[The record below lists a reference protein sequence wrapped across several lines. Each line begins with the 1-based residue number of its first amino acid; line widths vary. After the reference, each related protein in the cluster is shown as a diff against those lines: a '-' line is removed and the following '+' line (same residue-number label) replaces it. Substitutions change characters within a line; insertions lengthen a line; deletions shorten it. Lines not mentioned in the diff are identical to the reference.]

1 MAIKIV
7 VQGKHVTS
15 MQTSSI
21 KVSEENIPA
30 ALLYL
35 QSETITFFQHQPF
48 SFQEKEICGVQ
59 IDLSLF

>member
-1 MAIKIV
+1 
-7 VQGKHVTS
+7 

-30 ALLYL
+30 ALLYI